1 MLEQL
6 ERNATLLR
14 SSSPYNRD
22 KYPPMLAIPDSIS
35 DGGRIALVAVE
46 ARQVKELYEAIIES
60 RAELSPWMEWVH
72 PEYSIA
78 ETEQWVTHCRKA
90 WETDSSFGFTIVEH
104 HTSQILGGCSITMD
118 RPLHRNGSIGY
129 WIRTSRTKQGFAS
142 EAATL
147 LAQFGFAQ
155 LGLIR
160 IEIFVAAGNIASQR
174 VAAKVGALRE
184 GLLRNRLLIRGQP
197 RDAYVFS
204 LVR

>member
-1 MLEQL
+1 
-6 ERNATLLR
+6 
-14 SSSPYNRD
+14 
-22 KYPPMLAIPDSIS
+22 MLAIPDSIS

-46 ARQVKELYEAIIES
+46 AGQAKELYEAIVES

-78 ETEQWVTHCRKA
+78 ETEQWVAHCQKA
-90 WETDSSFGFTIVEH
+90 WETDSSFGFTIVEQ

-118 RPLHRNGSIGY
+118 RPSHRNGSIGY
-129 WIRTSRTKQGFAS
+129 WIRTSRTRQGFAS
-142 EAATL
+142 EAAAL

-174 VAAKVGALRE
+174 VAEKMGALRE
-184 GLLRNRLLIRGQP
+184 GLLRNRLLVRGQP

-204 LVR
+204 LVP